1 LVEHVELYH
10 RYFTTP
16 PFSNRTEANPDD
28 ETDSYPN
35 VAASAIAA
43 FLIPSFIMAAA
54 LAHLGVLMF
63 DNMSTT
69 WAMAT
74 IGFISFGLCA
84 LIYFIFFFGAKIRE
98 RSKLTRTF

>member
-1 LVEHVELYH
+1 
-10 RYFTTP
+10 
-16 PFSNRTEANPDD
+16 
-28 ETDSYPN
+28 
-35 VAASAIAA
+35 
-43 FLIPSFIMAAA
+43 MAAA

-84 LIYFIFFFGAKIRE
+84 LIYFIFFFGAKIRM
-98 RSKLTRTF
+98 RSKLARTF